1 MDDCEDALYTHT
13 HTGWTFQHLSLGMD
27 WQHVLYRSLFSS
39 LVGFGDM
46 LNVIIGIQYSLQ

>member
-27 WQHVLYRSLFSS
+27 WQHVLYHSLFSS